1 MNTSPENHWIHDLV
15 KEYEKPLCRYARS
28 ICGDDAT
35 ARDAVQETF
44 LRLCK
49 TQPAKIKGHEAAW
62 LFRVCRTR
70 VLDLRKK
77 DKPMTHL
84 SDGHAAGLTDS
95 GPTPDEHSAQR
106 DSESHIPTLLKALP
120 ERQQEAV
127 RLKFQ
132 QNLSYRQIAEILEIT
147 ESNVGFILHTA
158 LKTLRHD
165 MNQLQGVQS

>member
-1 MNTSPENHWIHDLV
+1 MTDDAQWIHDLV
-15 KEYEKPLCRYARS
+15 TEYEKPLCRYARS
-28 ICGDDAT
+28 LCGNDAT

-49 TQPAKIKGHEAAW
+49 TRPEKVKGHEAAW

-84 SDGHAAGLTDS
+84 HDGHAAGLTDTA
-95 GPTPDEHSAQR
+95 PTPDEQSARR
-106 DSESHIPTLLKALP
+106 DAESRIPGLLQALP
-120 ERQQEAV
+120 ERQQEAL

-132 QNLSYRQIAEILEIT
+132 QNLSYRQIGEILDIT

-158 LKTLRHD
+158 LTTLRTD
-165 MNQLQGVQS
+165 MHQLQGELS

>member
-1 MNTSPENHWIHDLV
+1 MTDDAAWIHDLV
-15 KEYEKPLCRYARS
+15 TEYEKPLCRYARS

-49 TQPAKIKGHEAAW
+49 TRPAKIRGHEAAW

-77 DKPMTHL
+77 EKPMTHL
-84 SDGHAAGLTDS
+84 HDGHATGLSDS
-95 GPTPDEHSAQR
+95 APLPDELSARR
-106 DSESHIPTLLKALP
+106 DSESHIPKLLRSLS

-132 QNLSYRQIAEILEIT
+132 QDLSYRQIAEVLGIT

-158 LKTLRHD
+158 LKTLRND
-165 MNQLQGVQS
+165 MNHLQGVQS

>member
-1 MNTSPENHWIHDLV
+1 MLDQTQWIHQLV
-15 KEYEKPLCRYARS
+15 TEYEKPLCRYARS
-28 ICGDDAT
+28 MCGDDAT

-49 TQPAKIKGHEAAW
+49 THPEKIEGHEAAW

-77 DKPMTHL
+77 EKPMTHL
-84 SDGHAAGLTDS
+84 HDGHAAGLTDS
-95 GPTPDEHSAQR
+95 GPTPDEQSAR
-106 DSESHIPTLLKALP
+106 KDSESHIPSLLNALP

-132 QNLSYRQIAEILEIT
+132 QNLSYRQIAEVLEIT

-158 LKTLRHD
+158 LNTLRND

>member
-1 MNTSPENHWIHDLV
+1 MKQDPRWIQALV
-15 KEYEKPLCRYARS
+15 EEYQQPLCRYARS
-28 ICGDDAT
+28 LCGDDAT

-49 TQPAKIKGHEAAW
+49 THPSKVKGHEAPW

-77 DKPMTHL
+77 EKPMTHL
-84 SDGHAAGLTDS
+84 SDGHSAILADTA
-95 GPTPDEHSAQR
+95 PTPDEQSARR
-106 DSESHIPTLLKALP
+106 DSESHLPKLLEALP

-132 QNLSYRQIAEILEIT
+132 QNMSYRQIAEILEIT

-158 LKTLRHD
+158 LNTLRTD
-165 MNQLQGVQS
+165 MKHLQGVQS

>member
-1 MNTSPENHWIHDLV
+1 
-15 KEYEKPLCRYARS
+15 
-28 ICGDDAT
+28 
-35 ARDAVQETF
+35 
-44 LRLCK
+44 
-49 TQPAKIKGHEAAW
+49 
-62 LFRVCRTR
+62 
-70 VLDLRKK
+70 
-77 DKPMTHL
+77 MTHL

-106 DSESHIPTLLKALP
+106 DSESHIPILLKALP